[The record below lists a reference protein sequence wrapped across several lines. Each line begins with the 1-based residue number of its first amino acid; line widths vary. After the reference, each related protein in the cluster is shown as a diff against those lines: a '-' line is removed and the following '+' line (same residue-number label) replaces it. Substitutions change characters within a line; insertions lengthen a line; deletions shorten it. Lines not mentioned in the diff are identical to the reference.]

1 MPNDS
6 QRQRKKRSESWP
18 GVVMIIVAAAA
29 IPVSIVSVAAKG
41 GVPWSAMILLIAIGG
56 FAYAASRSNHH
67 RRDRDGEDSETSSQE
82 VADLRKR
89 VETLERIVT
98 SRRYNLDREFDAL
111 DEDRN

>member
-56 FAYAASRSNHH
+56 FAYAASRSNH
-67 RRDRDGEDSETSSQE
+67 RRRDGEDSETSSQE

-98 SRRYNLDREFDAL
+98 GRRYNLDREFDAL